1 MAKKISASV
10 GKGGKNKPE
19 DTKVVQELL
28 NAFTKKGGFKRLD
41 VDGLIGPK
49 TIAAIK
55 SMQESVV
62 GMKRG
67 DGRVD
72 PGGETMAALTKG
84 PKKLEA
90 EAKKEEK
97 QQQKQEAEAAKNQS
111 GGGKPQVKGDVRGVD
126 RRLLGVLEAVS
137 AHFGKPIV
145 VETGKQSTAGGE
157 QLWQEWTNSLD
168 RGRRDPTL
176 RRNDKLREELD
187 TLYSDLKKKDFLK
200 LAAKKLGAAQGSEAS
215 AHAAGRAV
223 DIKRNT
229 DSKIVAALA
238 TVLRK
243 QDEGNV
249 IHFDDAGKS
258 LPKTIS
264 EAMKKKWK

>member
-1 MAKKISASV
+1 MAKKISGSV

-19 DTKVVQELL
+19 DTKIVQELL
-28 NAFTKKGGFKRLD
+28 NGFAKKGGFKRLD

-55 SMQESVV
+55 AFQQNVV
-62 GMKRG
+62 EMKRG

-72 PGGETMAALTKG
+72 PGGQTLGALAKG

-97 QQQKQEAEAAKNQS
+97 QQKKEAEAAKNEQA
-111 GGGKPQVKGDVRGVD
+111 GGKPQVKGDVRGVD

-137 AHFGKPIV
+137 AHYGKPIV
-145 VETGKQSTAGGE
+145 VEAGKQSAAGGE

-168 RGRRDPTL
+168 RGRRDPSL
-176 RRNDKLREELD
+176 RRDDKLREELD
-187 TLYSDLKKKDFLK
+187 GLYSDLKKKDFLK
-200 LAAKKLGAAQGSEAS
+200 LASKKLAKSKGSEAG

-229 DSKIVAALA
+229 DAKVVAALA

>member
-1 MAKKISASV
+1 M
-10 GKGGKNKPE
+10 
-19 DTKVVQELL
+19 
-28 NAFTKKGGFKRLD
+28 
-41 VDGLIGPK
+41 
-49 TIAAIK
+49 
-55 SMQESVV
+55 
-62 GMKRG
+62 
-67 DGRVD
+67 
-72 PGGETMAALTKG
+72 
-84 PKKLEA
+84 
-90 EAKKEEK
+90 
-97 QQQKQEAEAAKNQS
+97 
-111 GGGKPQVKGDVRGVD
+111 
-126 RRLLGVLEAVS
+126 LEAVS
-137 AHFGKPIV
+137 AHYGKPIV
-145 VETGKQSTAGGE
+145 VEAGKQSTSGAE
-157 QLWQEWTNSLD
+157 DLWREWTNSLD

-176 RRNDKLREELD
+176 RRDDKLRQELD
-187 TLYSDLKKKDFLK
+187 TLYSDLNKKEFMK
-200 LAAKKLGAAQGSEAS
+200 LVGKKMSKTQGSEAS